1 MKLSTKGHYGLKAI
15 FDLALHSKTKE
26 PIPLKIIAQRQNLSE
41 YYLEQLFATL
51 RKAGLV
57 KSVRGASG
65 GYLLAREPAEIRV
78 GDIIRALE
86 GPIDLVE
93 CVSESGEPDCGNA
106 GNCITRSVL
115 ARVRDSITEVLD
127 STTLEDMCREAQEV
141 NR

>member
-15 FDLALHSKTKE
+15 FDLALHSESKE

-65 GYLLAREPAEIRV
+65 GYFLAREPAEIRV
-78 GDIIRALE
+78 GDVIRALE

-106 GNCITRSVL
+106 GNCITRNVL
-115 ARVRDSITEVLD
+115 ARIRDSITEVLD
-127 STTLEDMCREAQEV
+127 STTLEDMCREAHEV